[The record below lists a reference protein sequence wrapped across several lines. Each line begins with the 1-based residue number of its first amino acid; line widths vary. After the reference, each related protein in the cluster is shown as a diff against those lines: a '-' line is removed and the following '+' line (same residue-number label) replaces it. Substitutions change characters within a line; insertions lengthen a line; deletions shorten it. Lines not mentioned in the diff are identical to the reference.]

1 MLMSKFK
8 VGQRV
13 HNNKEGYFCKIDNI
27 GDDNTTWVM
36 HDDGVDALVLVK
48 DLHET
53 ADDMFERLGYMKY
66 NDCINDELF
75 GYQWQDK
82 ETFKDHKIRNIF
94 FYKDKTWNVFQDH
107 ICKAIVFDRPTIAEH
122 LAIHQKMIEL
132 GWL

>member
-1 MLMSKFK
+1 MFK

-27 GDDNTTWVM
+27 GDDNTTWVT

-53 ADDMFERLGYMKY
+53 ADDMFERLGYKKEIQIVK
-66 NDCINDELF
+66 N
-75 GYQWQDK
+75 K
-82 ETFKDHKIRNIF
+82 ETGIK
-94 FYKDKTWNVFQDH
+94 YKGKTYE
-107 ICKAIVFDRPTIAEH
+107 IEFDFGFEGYFIDIIANDFDYDMFIKPQEH

-132 GWL
+132 GWV